1 MKVFL
6 MDELIRRMQSC
17 GVIPV
22 IKVENP
28 LDSLPLAAALEKGG
42 LCAAEITF
50 RTSAAE
56 EAIRL
61 VSERYPGFL
70 LIAGTVLTPKQAD
83 IAMSAGAR
91 AIVSP
96 GLNPIVVAHCMKNG
110 YPVIPG
116 VMTPGEIEQALSL
129 GLGHLKFFPAEAAG
143 GTKMLKALSAPYP
156 NVRFMP
162 TGGVNAANVASYL
175 ELKCVF
181 ACGGSWM
188 VDPALIAA
196 GKFNEISKLAAEAVE
211 IVKEARK

>member
-6 MDELIRRMQSC
+6 MEKLIRRMREC

-56 EAIRL
+56 EAIKL

-70 LIAGTVLTPKQAD
+70 LMAGTVLTTDQAD
-83 IAMSAGAR
+83 RAMAAGAQ

-96 GLNPIVVAHCMKNG
+96 GLNPAVVSHCIANG

-129 GLGHLKFFPAEAAG
+129 GLEYLKFFPAEAAG

-156 NVRFMP
+156 NVKFMP
-162 TGGVNAANVASYL
+162 TGGVNAANIASYL
-175 ELKCVF
+175 ALKCVF

-188 VDPALIAA
+188 ADPALTADGRFGEIA
-196 GKFNEISKLAAEAVE
+196 KLTAEAVG